1 MCQVWNV
8 KWASS
13 EELMREVAPSTMAAG
28 EHRYEDSYFMKH
40 DRESDDKHLEG
51 SQAKK
56 LKSNGSVEAKPTN
69 CNNDSNAT
77 RNETTRDNL
86 DNEASAKK
94 TETSTKDTIDS
105 NKSRTSLPCRLQ

>member
-8 KWASS
+8 NWPSS
-13 EELMREVAPSTMAAG
+13 EALMREVAPSTMAAG

-40 DRESDDKHLEG
+40 DRDNSDKHLEG

-56 LKSNGSVEAKPTN
+56 LKSNRAVEAKPTN
-69 CNNDSNAT
+69 YNNNSNAT
-77 RNETTRDNL
+77 SKETTCDNL
-86 DNEASAKK
+86 DNETSAKK
-94 TETSTKDTIDS
+94 KETSTKDPIDS